1 MGLGS
6 NRRRRYN
13 SFAFT
18 LLCDAH
24 EELPRNH
31 TLTKKGGGWGVPLHL
46 GSDPFA
52 ITMDRAMINVP

>member
-1 MGLGS
+1 MRLGS

-18 LLCDAH
+18 LLRDAH
-24 EELPRNH
+24 EKLPRNQ
-31 TLTKKGGGWGVPLHL
+31 TLTKKGGGGGPLDL

-52 ITMDRAMINVP
+52 ITRDRAMIIVP